1 LSHRACPGFFDWRAD
16 PGVPGAAP
24 SMEQPTPSALTAAGG
39 GGGGFAVSR
48 PVLYAIFFLSGVS
61 ALIYQLCWQRT
72 LLTVFGSNVESAAIV
87 VSSFMVGLGIGS
99 LFGGWVSE
107 RPGLP
112 LLAAFSAAELVIGLF
127 GVFSLGIFKGVAA
140 MVSGSSLGV
149 TAAVCFALL
158 LLPTLFMGSTLPLLV
173 THHVKSMGNV
183 GKSVSWLY
191 FVNTLGAAAGAVLAA
206 MLLLAV
212 FGMKTA
218 VITAAALNILAAVLM
233 ALNWLRERRAA

>member
-1 LSHRACPGFFDWRAD
+1 MANA
-16 PGVPGAAP
+16 VPSGAL
-24 SMEQPTPSALTAAGG
+24 SMEIPPDPPRTAIPGSG
-39 GGGGFAVSR
+39 TFAVTR

-61 ALIYQLCWQRT
+61 ALIYQLCWQRA

-112 LLAAFSAAELVIGLF
+112 LLLAFSLAEFIIGTF
-127 GVFSLGIFKGVAA
+127 GVFSLDIFKATAA
-140 MVSGSSLGV
+140 SVSGSNLAV
-149 TAAVCFALL
+149 TAAVCFLLL

-191 FVNTLGAAAGAVLAA
+191 FVNTLGAATGAIIAA
-206 MLLLAV
+206 LLLLAV
-212 FGMKTA
+212 FGMKTT
-218 VITAAALNILAAVLM
+218 VIIGAALNLLAAVLM
-233 ALNWLRERRAA
+233 FLNWLRERRAS

>member
-1 LSHRACPGFFDWRAD
+1 MEIPPD
-16 PGVPGAAP
+16 PHPVTSGSGA
-24 SMEQPTPSALTAAGG
+24 
-39 GGGGFAVSR
+39 FAVSR
-48 PVLYAIFFLSGVS
+48 PILYAIFFLSGVS
-61 ALIYQLCWQRT
+61 ALIYQLCWQRA

-112 LLAAFSAAELVIGLF
+112 LLLAFSAVEFIIGAF
-127 GVFSLGIFKGVAA
+127 GVFSLGIFKFTADA
-140 MVSGSSLGV
+140 VSGSNLAV
-149 TAAVCFALL
+149 TAAVCFGLL

-191 FVNTLGAAAGAVLAA
+191 FVNTLGAATGAVVAA

-212 FGMKTA
+212 FGMKTT
-218 VITAAALNILAAVLM
+218 VHIAAALNVLAAGLM
-233 ALNWLRERRAA
+233 FLNWVRERRAA